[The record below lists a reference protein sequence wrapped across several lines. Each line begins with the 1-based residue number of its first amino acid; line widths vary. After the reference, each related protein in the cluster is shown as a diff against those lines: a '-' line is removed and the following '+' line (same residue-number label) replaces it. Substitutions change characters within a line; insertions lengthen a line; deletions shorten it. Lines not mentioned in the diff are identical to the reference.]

1 MPSNYATNTGSLG
14 LPTFVTLPRIPTIF
28 MEWAALI
35 PLISHLANY
44 GEDHQMVGEL
54 ALSGHLKVALFPKL
68 GYLDGIWRLLQDGAD
83 FLDRANTKDE
93 AKYIVWDVNWGSVF
107 TRANGA
113 AISILTKYALR
124 RHPKPMAMP
133 EKILAVPDHG
143 SDGGSTAS
151 PSGSLNE
158 RISAKA
164 PFRRHQT
171 LHIISLN
178 RKVHTSSIQSKFS
191 QGVASRF
198 GDIFYFILLVSAVVM
213 FCMLG
218 AYGSAAVVLSGLVS
232 KTACRFLR
240 AERPAGYLENNENH
254 EACMLSSVHENSS
267 TWYLYIGDRGVVD
280 WLLNKTMLS
289 TPSAGAILTGYFRL
303 AHLLQLLA
311 MTYVAAQKGV
321 DGVALVSLMLVN
333 IALQW
338 LFGHHRLA
346 KQWLR
351 EENVSIKAHTFEF
364 SGRTPMIGAI
374 HMISAARDGSWM
386 DTLLAPCPRLKV
398 WIDELKCTA
407 EMRTKLDRDYER
419 LSPSDRVWVL
429 LNSQLAIEASR
440 IIMRKLIH
448 ERAMEDL
455 HGQSSLT
462 T

>member
-1 MPSNYATNTGSLG
+1 MPSNYSTNTGSLG

-28 MEWAALI
+28 TEWAALV
-35 PLISHLANY
+35 PLTSHLANY

-54 ALSGHLKVALFPKL
+54 ALAGHLKVALFPKL
-68 GYLDGIWRLLQDGAD
+68 GYLDGIWRLLQDGLD
-83 FLDRANTKDE
+83 FLDRANNKDD

-113 AISILTKYALR
+113 AVSILTKYALR
-124 RHPKPMAMP
+124 RHPKPMRMP
-133 EKILAVPDHG
+133 EGILAVPDHG
-143 SDGGSTAS
+143 SDDGPIAS

-158 RISAKA
+158 RLSAKA

-178 RKVHTSSIQSKFS
+178 RKVHASSIQGKLS
-191 QGVASRF
+191 QGMTFQF
-198 GDIFYFILLVSAVVM
+198 GEIFYSILLASTLVT

-218 AYGSAAVVLSGLVS
+218 AYGSAAVVLSGMVS

-240 AERPAGYLENNENH
+240 ADRPAGYLENNENH
-254 EACMLSSVHENSS
+254 EACMLSSVHENAS

-289 TPSAGAILTGYFRL
+289 KPPAGAILTGYFRL
-303 AHLLQLLA
+303 AHFLQLLA

-321 DGVALVSLMLVN
+321 DGVCLVLLMVVN

-338 LFGHHRLA
+338 LFGHHRVA
-346 KQWLR
+346 KQWLQK
-351 EENVSIKAHTFEF
+351 EDVSIDAHTFEF

-374 HMISAARDGSWM
+374 HMISAARDGKWM
-386 DTLLAPCPRLKV
+386 DTLLAPCPRLKI
-398 WIDELKCTA
+398 WLDELKCTA
-407 EMRTKLDRDYER
+407 QMRAKLDRDYEK
-419 LSPSDRVWVL
+419 LSPSDRAWVL

-440 IIMRKLIH
+440 LIMRKLIH
-448 ERAMEDL
+448 EKAMEDV
-455 HGQSSLT
+455 HGVKVS
-462 T
+462 